1 MADGYFGNVLQAEAK
16 LGRYGA
22 VDDAAVDELFG
33 LKPFRGQVF
42 GFVATRVVEDGRT
55 WLKISALTTNLD
67 LFTIGT
73 GGQSTSTANGL
84 AGTQT
89 DAESE
94 AGPQGG
100 VVRNNATFVAR
111 GCWLRRMA
119 PWCVPDLATDLL
131 ATRDSMD
138 FLDGDQS
145 SQNYSKRLQDLVLD
159 ASYLTLDI
167 TGGLRRSCTEHLG
180 ALRDFELDPN
190 TGLALPG
197 HLWRWTDD
205 YGSGGQSSDYKLDAK
220 LYMTRNI
227 RVEENGAATFP
238 MGYKVVVP
246 FKLELLG
253 YPVCGNPVDTSCP
266 VPNNSTDIKALVRN
280 ELRAALGPELRA
292 AMADV
297 RKG

>member
-1 MADGYFGNVLQAEAK
+1 MADGYFGSVLREEAK
-16 LGRYGA
+16 LGRYSVG
-22 VDDAAVDELFG
+22 DDAAVDELFG

-55 WLKISALTTNLD
+55 WLKISSLSTNLD
-67 LFTIGT
+67 LFTVGT
-73 GGQSTSTANGL
+73 GGQSTAQANGI

-94 AGPQGG
+94 AAAAGG

-119 PWCVPDLATDLL
+119 PWCVPDAATDLL
-131 ATRDSMD
+131 AVRDSMD
-138 FLDGDQS
+138 FLDGDQD
-145 SQNYSKRLQDLVLD
+145 SQRYAKRLQDLVLD
-159 ASYLTLDI
+159 AAYLTLDI

-220 LYMTRNI
+220 VYMNRTL
-227 RVEENGAATFP
+227 RVEENGAASFAT
-238 MGYKVVVP
+238 GVRVIVP

-253 YPVCGNPVDTSCP
+253 YPVCGNPVDQSCP
-266 VPNNSTDIKALVRN
+266 TPQNVNDVRTLVRQEMGGMMA
-280 ELRAALGPELRA
+280 ELRALVAGA
-292 AMADV
+292 TK
-297 RKG
+297 KG